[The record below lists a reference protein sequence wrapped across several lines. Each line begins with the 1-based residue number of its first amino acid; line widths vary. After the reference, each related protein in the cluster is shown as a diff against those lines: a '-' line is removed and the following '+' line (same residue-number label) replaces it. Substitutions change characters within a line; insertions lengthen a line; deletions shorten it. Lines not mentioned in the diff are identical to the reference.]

1 MPKIA
6 AATVAE
12 HRENV
17 LAALVDASERILR
30 AGDPLTAGVVSSA
43 AGIARNSIYRYV
55 ESVDDLRVLVLE
67 RYLPGWERAVTTALA
82 PLDDPGDRV
91 VEWVRVNIRQAHL
104 TGHGWFITMARE
116 APTSAAMQD
125 LAEHAHNIMRH
136 PLGDAGGRN
145 QHLGGQEFQPGI
157 AVRVFRH
164 RGAGGAD
171 RGGGAG
177 PGHRD
182 RRSRDPAAGILVTL
196 TQRSHEWHAK
206 VRCLCRRFLESWRP

>member
-116 APTSAAMQD
+116 ASSSAAMAD
-125 LAEHAHNIMRH
+125 LAERAHNIMRG
-136 PLGDAGGRN
+136 PLGGAWMELTGDAAEARMQASLTLGLLGAAFQQLDAGFALDDVTR
-145 QHLGGQEFQPGI
+145 
-157 AVRVFRH
+157 AT
-164 RGAGGAD
+164 AD
-171 RGGGAG
+171 ATRAIV
-177 PGHRD
+177 D
-182 RRSRDPAAGILVTL
+182 AARRPTAD
-196 TQRSHEWHAK
+196 
-206 VRCLCRRFLESWRP
+206 

>member
-91 VEWVRVNIRQAHL
+91 VEWVRVIIRQAHL

-116 APTSAAMQD
+116 ASSSAAM
-125 LAEHAHNIMRH
+125 
-136 PLGDAGGRN
+136 
-145 QHLGGQEFQPGI
+145 
-157 AVRVFRH
+157 
-164 RGAGGAD
+164 
-171 RGGGAG
+171 
-177 PGHRD
+177 
-182 RRSRDPAAGILVTL
+182 RRSFPRSCDASCAPLTMSTANGAVTISVTRPYSPL
-196 TQRSHEWHAK
+196 ACDASARAHAFG
-206 VRCLCRRFLESWRP
+206 R

>member
-104 TGHGWFITMARE
+104 TGHGWFINMARE
-116 APTSAAMQD
+116 ASSSAAMAD
-125 LAEHAHNIMRH
+125 LAERAHNIMRG
-136 PLGDAGGRN
+136 PLGGAWMELTGDAAEARMQASLTLGLLGAAFQQLDAGFALDDIIRAATN
-145 QHLGGQEFQPGI
+145 ATRAIVDAARRPT
-157 AVRVFRH
+157 
-164 RGAGGAD
+164 AD
-171 RGGGAG
+171 
-177 PGHRD
+177 
-182 RRSRDPAAGILVTL
+182 
-196 TQRSHEWHAK
+196 
-206 VRCLCRRFLESWRP
+206 

>member
-116 APTSAAMQD
+116 ASSSAAMAD
-125 LAEHAHNIMRH
+125 LAERAHNIMRG
-136 PLGDAGGRN
+136 PLGGAWMELTGDAAEARMQASLTLGLLGAAFQQLDAGFALDDIIR
-145 QHLGGQEFQPGI
+145 
-157 AVRVFRH
+157 
-164 RGAGGAD
+164 
-171 RGGGAG
+171 
-177 PGHRD
+177 
-182 RRSRDPAAGILVTL
+182 AATNATRAIVDAART
-196 TQRSHEWHAK
+196 R
-206 VRCLCRRFLESWRP
+206 

>member
-104 TGHGWFITMARE
+104 TGHGWFINMARE
-116 APTSAAMQD
+116 ASSSAAMAD
-125 LAEHAHNIMRH
+125 LAERAHNSMRG
-136 PLGDAGGRN
+136 PLGGAWMELTGDAAEARM
-145 QHLGGQEFQPGI
+145 QASLTLGLLGAAFQQL
-157 AVRVFRH
+157 
-164 RGAGGAD
+164 GAGLALDDVTRATTDATRAIVDAARRPTAD
-171 RGGGAG
+171 
-177 PGHRD
+177 
-182 RRSRDPAAGILVTL
+182 
-196 TQRSHEWHAK
+196 
-206 VRCLCRRFLESWRP
+206 

>member
-67 RYLPGWERAVTTALA
+67 RYLPGWERAVTTAL
-82 PLDDPGDRV
+82 G
-91 VEWVRVNIRQAHL
+91 
-104 TGHGWFITMARE
+104 
-116 APTSAAMQD
+116 
-125 LAEHAHNIMRH
+125 
-136 PLGDAGGRN
+136 
-145 QHLGGQEFQPGI
+145 PGI
-157 AVRVFRH
+157 AVT
-164 RGAGGAD
+164 D
-171 RGGGAG
+171 T
-177 PGHRD
+177 
-182 RRSRDPAAGILVTL
+182 SSAAASAT
-196 TQRSHEWHAK
+196 SA
-206 VRCLCRRFLESWRP
+206 

>member
-104 TGHGWFITMARE
+104 TGHGWFINMARE
-116 APTSAAMQD
+116 ASSSAAMAD
-125 LAEHAHNIMRH
+125 LAERAHNIMRG
-136 PLGDAGGRN
+136 PLGGAWMELTGDAAEARMQASLTLGLLGAAFQQLDAGFALDDIIR
-145 QHLGGQEFQPGI
+145 
-157 AVRVFRH
+157 
-164 RGAGGAD
+164 
-171 RGGGAG
+171 
-177 PGHRD
+177 
-182 RRSRDPAAGILVTL
+182 AATNATRAIVDAART
-196 TQRSHEWHAK
+196 R
-206 VRCLCRRFLESWRP
+206 

>member
-104 TGHGWFITMARE
+104 TGHGWFITMVRE

-136 PLGDAGGRN
+136 PLGDAWLQLTGDPDAARI
-145 QHLGGQEFQPGI
+145 QASLTLGLLGAAFQQL
-157 AVRVFRH
+157 
-164 RGAGGAD
+164 GAGLALDDATRATSDATRAIVDAARRPTAD
-171 RGGGAG
+171 
-177 PGHRD
+177 
-182 RRSRDPAAGILVTL
+182 
-196 TQRSHEWHAK
+196 
-206 VRCLCRRFLESWRP
+206 